1 MSNIKNNKPLVFMI
15 TGVARAGKD
24 TFAACLMDHL
34 ARNGDRCEVF
44 KFADVLK
51 DRANEVLKEMGV
63 FKADERDFHAEEFKV
78 ANRGF
83 LVELGRTL
91 RSIDKDIFARHLNAQ
106 VHSFFDYAPLGVR
119 PIALVSDWRYLN
131 EYSFLATH
139 IDARFVTVEM
149 QRPGYGPAN
158 EEEEWSLKDMM
169 GSMPILHTRSAIDP
183 AGVQAIASEI
193 AHLYRL

>member
-1 MSNIKNNKPLVFMI
+1 MMPKNTKPLVFMI

-24 TFAACLMDHL
+24 TFAACLMENF
-34 ARNGDRCEVF
+34 NGNGNRCEVF

-51 DRANEVLKEMGV
+51 DRANDVLRAMGV
-63 FKADERDFHAEEFKV
+63 FKPGIQDFHNEDFKV
-78 ANRGF
+78 KYRGL

-91 RSIDKDIFARHLNAQ
+91 RGVDKDIFARHLNAQ
-106 VHSFFDYAPLGVR
+106 LHSFFDYSPLGVR

-131 EYSFLATH
+131 EYTFLASH

-169 GSMPILHTRSAIDP
+169 FAMKILHTRLAVDP
-183 AGVQAIASEI
+183 AGVRAIASE
-193 AHLYRL
+193 LYQIYR